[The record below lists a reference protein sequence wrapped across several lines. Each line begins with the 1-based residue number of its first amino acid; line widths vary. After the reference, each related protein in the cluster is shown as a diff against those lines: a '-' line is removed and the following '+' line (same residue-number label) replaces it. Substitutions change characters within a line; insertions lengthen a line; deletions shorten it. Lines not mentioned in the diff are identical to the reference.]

1 MSQGG
6 VIHYLPHHE
15 VLTPGKSTTK
25 LRIVYDAS
33 ARLKGVLLR
42 FRTMENVIIADI
54 EKAFLQLEL
63 FPSERNCTRF
73 LWLKNIQ
80 GEVTDDNIYDP
91 LGFLVPTM
99 VQFKLFLQHLWKT
112 NYTLDQSISEEDEE
126 TWECLIKEWST
137 DIKDLPRTISN
148 KRFGFTVCSQYSST
162 TPYSIPNT
170 GDIWSPRR
178 QLTHAS
184 SLAYSAAIY
193 VRNYGIE
200 GVKTSLIFAKSR
212 IAPIKGITIPRLELL
227 AIIVGVRAV
236 HFVINQLN
244 LEKVPVTLWSDSKCA
259 LHWIQN
265 CSRLLPKFVQ
275 NRVEE
280 IRKAKFLLRY
290 IPSKYNPVDI
300 ATKGLSLAKLGNYET
315 WWNGPSWLAKEET
328 NWPQWEYNFE
338 GLIDASRFSKWSR
351 LLRATALGVEIH
363 KFHNKGKPSRLHS
376 LSDVRSQLTVADL
389 ILANTVL
396 IKQAQSEGITEE
408 EINKWNL
415 YYDERDG
422 YWKFRSRLDNLK
434 QYESIAHTL
443 SELRIEY
450 WIPKGRTE
458 VKRVLNKCRSCKRWK
473 TKPFKLP
480 IMPNLPKP
488 ESNVLE
494 HSKILDWTILTIME
508 QNTKFTVLTMKRITW
523 KNTTPRAPWEG
534 GIYERMIDV
543 TKTAMRRAIG
553 RKLLWE
559 RELITLIIEIEGV
572 LNTRPLTYVNF
583 EDYVII
589 RPIDFILPN
598 ASLVTQ
604 IPYDN
609 DEEEYH
615 LHRLSTKE
623 KLVRYWSNTLKAL
636 DTFWEIWKRERTQ
649 REYNSPK
656 GAEVRRPYEN
666 EIVLVN
672 EPEIPREI
680 NDSLYNQPPISEES
694 IQEVEQEKP
703 IASRTRSATN
713 KRTIAETISTSSHF
727 CRNLDR
733 QKEIDGKELIQVSPN
748 KWITNNELQY
758 SYGWLGVKCQSTT
771 NFIFIKGE
779 IFLYDGK
786 GLLSDFD
793 NVERCTAISGKCVTN
808 NGIVL
813 WDGEEMGKSC
823 PYRKIGEF
831 DAQLSGSHVIIDKLQ
846 TSFIFKENRIILNSN
861 CNFSE
866 PYLMNGDI
874 IIDKGTNNLANNIR
888 KQRSDPE
895 GELIMKEVNEREETE
910 LDNFNASE
918 WKTVDFKA
926 GIVSK
931 FEIEK
936 INADLEILAQKLG
949 ITNPV
954 HGLTRE
960 ESLRD

>member
-1 MSQGG
+1 M
-6 VIHYLPHHE
+6 V
-15 VLTPGKSTTK
+15 K
-25 LRIVYDAS
+25 
-33 ARLKGVLLR
+33 
-42 FRTMENVIIADI
+42 II
-54 EKAFLQLEL
+54 E
-63 FPSERNCTRF
+63 SYC
-73 LWLKNIQ
+73 
-80 GEVTDDNIYDP
+80 
-91 LGFLVPTM
+91 M
-99 VQFKLFLQHLWKT
+99 
-112 NYTLDQSISEEDEE
+112 
-126 TWECLIKEWST
+126 
-137 DIKDLPRTISN
+137 
-148 KRFGFTVCSQYSST
+148 
-162 TPYSIPNT
+162 
-170 GDIWSPRR
+170 
-178 QLTHAS
+178 
-184 SLAYSAAIY
+184 
-193 VRNYGIE
+193 
-200 GVKTSLIFAKSR
+200 
-212 IAPIKGITIPRLELL
+212 
-227 AIIVGVRAV
+227 
-236 HFVINQLN
+236 
-244 LEKVPVTLWSDSKCA
+244 
-259 LHWIQN
+259 
-265 CSRLLPKFVQ
+265 
-275 NRVEE
+275 
-280 IRKAKFLLRY
+280 
-290 IPSKYNPVDI
+290 
-300 ATKGLSLAKLGNYET
+300 
-315 WWNGPSWLAKEET
+315 
-328 NWPQWEYNFE
+328 
-338 GLIDASRFSKWSR
+338 
-351 LLRATALGVEIH
+351 GVEIH
-363 KFHNKGKPSRLHS
+363 KFHNKGKPSWLHS

-408 EINKWNL
+408 EINKWDL

-458 VKRVLNKCRSCKRWK
+458 VKR
-473 TKPFKLP
+473 LP
-480 IMPNLPKP
+480 IMPNLPKTRIERTRTFQNIGLDYLGP
-488 ESNVLE
+488 LSIKNETGIVKRSVALFTCFTTRAIHLE
-494 HSKILDWTILTIME
+494 LTIME

-534 GIYERMIDV
+534 GIYERMIGV

-636 DTFWEIWKRERTQ
+636 DTFWEIWKRECLTSLRERTQ

-713 KRTIAETISTSSHF
+713 KRTIAETISTFSHF
-727 CRNLDR
+727 FRNLDR
-733 QKEIDGKELIQVSPN
+733 QKKIDGKELIQVSPN

-758 SYGWLGVKCQSTT
+758 SYGWLG
-771 NFIFIKGE
+771 GE

-813 WDGEEMGKSC
+813 WDGKEMGKSC

-831 DAQLSGSHVIIDKLQ
+831 DAQLSGSH
-846 TSFIFKENRIILNSN
+846 ENGIILNSN

-895 GELIMKEVNEREETE
+895 GELIMKEVSEREETE

-926 GIVSK
+926 SIVNK

>member
-1 MSQGG
+1 
-6 VIHYLPHHE
+6 
-15 VLTPGKSTTK
+15 
-25 LRIVYDAS
+25 
-33 ARLKGVLLR
+33 
-42 FRTMENVIIADI
+42 
-54 EKAFLQLEL
+54 
-63 FPSERNCTRF
+63 
-73 LWLKNIQ
+73 
-80 GEVTDDNIYDP
+80 
-91 LGFLVPTM
+91 
-99 VQFKLFLQHLWKT
+99 
-112 NYTLDQSISEEDEE
+112 
-126 TWECLIKEWST
+126 
-137 DIKDLPRTISN
+137 
-148 KRFGFTVCSQYSST
+148 
-162 TPYSIPNT
+162 
-170 GDIWSPRR
+170 
-178 QLTHAS
+178 
-184 SLAYSAAIY
+184 
-193 VRNYGIE
+193 
-200 GVKTSLIFAKSR
+200 
-212 IAPIKGITIPRLELL
+212 
-227 AIIVGVRAV
+227 
-236 HFVINQLN
+236 
-244 LEKVPVTLWSDSKCA
+244 
-259 LHWIQN
+259 
-265 CSRLLPKFVQ
+265 
-275 NRVEE
+275 
-280 IRKAKFLLRY
+280 
-290 IPSKYNPVDI
+290 
-300 ATKGLSLAKLGNYET
+300 
-315 WWNGPSWLAKEET
+315 
-328 NWPQWEYNFE
+328 
-338 GLIDASRFSKWSR
+338 
-351 LLRATALGVEIH
+351 
-363 KFHNKGKPSRLHS
+363 
-376 LSDVRSQLTVADL
+376 
-389 ILANTVL
+389 
-396 IKQAQSEGITEE
+396 
-408 EINKWNL
+408 
-415 YYDERDG
+415 
-422 YWKFRSRLDNLK
+422 
-434 QYESIAHTL
+434 
-443 SELRIEY
+443 
-450 WIPKGRTE
+450 
-458 VKRVLNKCRSCKRWK
+458 
-473 TKPFKLP
+473 
-480 IMPNLPKP
+480 
-488 ESNVLE
+488 
-494 HSKILDWTILTIME
+494 ME
-508 QNTKFTVLTMKRITW
+508 QNTKFTDFLTMKGITW

-534 GIYERMIDV
+534 GIYERMIGV

-559 RELITLIIEIEGV
+559 RELIILIIEIEGV

-636 DTFWEIWKRERTQ
+636 DTFWEIWKREYLTSLRELTQ
-649 REYNSPK
+649 REHNSPK

-672 EPEIPREI
+672 EPEIPRGMWKLARIKEIKKGSDGEARNAIIEMPHGKLLNRPINVLYPLEI
-680 NDSLYNQPPISEES
+680 NDSLDNQPPISEES
-694 IQEVEQEKP
+694 IQEVE
-703 IASRTRSATN
+703 TRNATN
-713 KRTIAETISTSSHF
+713 KRTIAESICKSNWTTSSLVLISTIFILSAQAKTMKECEWKVATSSHF

-846 TSFIFKENRIILNSN
+846 TSFIFKENGIILNSN

-866 PYLMNGDI
+866 PYLMNGNI
-874 IIDKGTNNLANNIR
+874 IIDKGTNSLANNIR

-895 GELIMKEVNEREETE
+895 GELIMKEVSEREETE
-910 LDNFNASE
+910 LDKFDPRNIKYQYLFDVLQIEFKKQLTKLYQRSCQNRNNLLLLIEWLSTVNPTLAVKLLLQRNDIIAKRIKGKLLIAPCSFNASE

-926 GIVSK
+926 GIMSK

-936 INADLEILAQKLG
+936 INADLDILAQTLG

-954 HGLTRE
+954 HGPTRE
-960 ESLRD
+960 ESLRELIVEQGEELVNQLETEFDETTELIEQELSEVMKRWKLITFSIIVFHDDSLLDAAEMLEINVYHSYNYNKAPPYLSTVDNDFLNVLSNWRARHCLQTIHQRSTAF